1 MRRSSEP
8 VGSNGGFV
16 PNCCTYDVTTIA
28 LHEYASRSGS
38 VPDGFGATL
47 RLNTR
52 SGHTTSMALAT
63 GCCTPVSPGV
73 VGSGVLAAGAG
84 PAWLARHSAPASVNV
99 ETRSGKCG
107 EEMLFKAFP
116 FETSIDE

>member
-52 SGHTTSMALAT
+52 SGHPTS
-63 GCCTPVSPGV
+63 VV

-116 FETSIDE
+116 LETSIDE